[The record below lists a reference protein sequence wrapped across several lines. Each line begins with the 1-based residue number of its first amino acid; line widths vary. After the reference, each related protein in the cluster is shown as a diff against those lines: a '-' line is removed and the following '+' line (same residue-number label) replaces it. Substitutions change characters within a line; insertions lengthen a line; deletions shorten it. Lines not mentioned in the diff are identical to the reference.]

1 MIVIRSKRVRSVL
14 RIVLPWAAM
23 PALVALGAVA
33 FPGQHD
39 LLIALIVAVM
49 ALLLF
54 AAGFENRKTG
64 SRRLV
69 LVSILTAL
77 CIVGRFI
84 PLFKPVTAITI
95 LAGMYLGGEA
105 GFLTGAL
112 AALCSN
118 FLFGQGPW
126 TPFQMLAWGMIGLI
140 AGLIAPH
147 LKRWRTLLSLYGLIS
162 GALFSMMM
170 DVWTV
175 LWYGQGFDPALYKAA
190 LITALP
196 HTALYAL
203 SNMLFLMLLA
213 GPIGKKLERVHVKYG
228 L

>member
-1 MIVIRSKRVRSVL
+1 MIVIKSGRVRKWL
-14 RIVLPWAAM
+14 RILLPCVLM
-23 PALVALGAVA
+23 PALVALGAIA
-33 FPGQHD
+33 FPGQYD
-39 LLIALIVAVM
+39 LLIALALAVL

-54 AAGFENRKTG
+54 ATGFEKRKTG

-69 LVSILTAL
+69 LTSIMTAL

-84 PLFKPVTAITI
+84 PLFKPVTALTI
-95 LAGMYLGGEA
+95 LTGMYLGGEA

-126 TPFQMLAWGMIGLI
+126 TPFQMLSWGLIGLV
-140 AGLIAPH
+140 AGVLAKP
-147 LKRWRTLLSLYGLIS
+147 LKRSLPFLCLYGVVA
-162 GALFSMMM
+162 GAAFSMLM

-175 LWYGQGFDPALYKAA
+175 LWYGQGFDPALYQAA

-203 SNMLFLMLLA
+203 SNVAFLLLLA
-213 GPIGKKLERVHVKYG
+213 RPIGKKLERVHVKYG
-228 L
+228 V